1 MSLQKIR
8 WGILA
13 CGRIARKF
21 AADLQYVEGAE
32 LVAVAS
38 RSIERAREF
47 AAEYPAEH
55 VLGSY
60 EALVALPDVDI
71 IYVASPHSHHH
82 EHTLLC
88 LNNGKAVFCEKA
100 FAITSQ
106 QAIEMVNLARSK
118 NLFLMEAL
126 WTRFLPHYAK
136 VRKMIDAGMNVAR
149 LNFSHGDHKSHG

>member
-1 MSLQKIR
+1 MRSEKIR

-21 AADLQYVEGAE
+21 AADLQLVEGAE
-32 LVAVAS
+32 LVAIAS

-47 AAEYPAEH
+47 AADYPAAH

-82 EHTLLC
+82 EHTMLC
-88 LNNGKAVFCEKA
+88 LNHGKAVFCEKA
-100 FAITSQ
+100 FALNSKQ
-106 QAIEMVNLARSK
+106 SREMVDLARSK
-118 NLFLMEAL
+118 NSPSYF
-126 WTRFLPHYAK
+126 F
-136 VRKMIDAGMNVAR
+136 
-149 LNFSHGDHKSHG
+149 

>member
-1 MSLQKIR
+1 MASIR

-38 RSIERAREF
+38 RSIERAKEC
-47 AAEYPAEH
+47 AAEYTAEH

-60 EALVALPDVDI
+60 EELVELPDVDV
-71 IYVASPHSHHH
+71 IYVASPNSHHH

-100 FAITSQ
+100 FAI
-106 QAIEMVNLARSK
+106 
-118 NLFLMEAL
+118 
-126 WTRFLPHYAK
+126 
-136 VRKMIDAGMNVAR
+136 
-149 LNFSHGDHKSHG
+149 KSEQGKRNG